1 MLLHTHFIDEEAKV
15 SALSDLPKLV
25 VGGGSM
31 LPSEGLLAFSERLL
45 GQIREWRETGIG
57 EIRCSDGRYQSA

>member
-1 MLLHTHFIDEEAKV
+1 MLLHTHFIDAEAKL
-15 SALSDLPKLV
+15 SALSDLPMLV

-45 GQIREWRETGIG
+45 GQIREWGEMGNG
-57 EIRCSDGRYQSA
+57 EIRCSDGRCQSA